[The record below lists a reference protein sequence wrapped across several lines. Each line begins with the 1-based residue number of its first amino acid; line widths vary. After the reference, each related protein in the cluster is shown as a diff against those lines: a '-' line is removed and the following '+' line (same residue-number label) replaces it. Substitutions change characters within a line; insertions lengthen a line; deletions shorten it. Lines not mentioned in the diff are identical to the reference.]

1 MCELENAPKIQKYPK
16 TFIHDC
22 SLPSS
27 SLLCTVFV
35 SRISES
41 EPGQYVVCN
50 GHAMTAAEN
59 RPCMVTLL
67 LGDFTSRTSWH
78 LFLQILFLGSSRPI
92 KTKTFI
98 GLKITRNSVKV

>member
-27 SLLCTVFV
+27 SLLGSVFV
-35 SRISES
+35 PRISES

-50 GHAMTAAEN
+50 GHAVTAAEN
-59 RPCMVTLL
+59 RTCMVSLL
-67 LGDFTSRTSWH
+67 LSDFTSRTKLALVPSNT
-78 LFLQILFLGSSRPI
+78 FLRFKSTTQKLRHSLI
-92 KTKTFI
+92 
-98 GLKITRNSVKV
+98 

>member
-1 MCELENAPKIQKYPK
+1 MCELENAPEIP

-27 SLLCTVFV
+27 SLLRTVLV

-41 EPGQYVVCN
+41 EPGKYLVCN

-59 RPCMVTLL
+59 KTCMITLL
-67 LGDFTSRTSWH
+67 LVDFTSRTS
-78 LFLQILFLGSSRPI
+78 
-92 KTKTFI
+92 
-98 GLKITRNSVKV
+98 